1 MERFCGIYYI
11 KNLIN
16 EKYYIGQAQDIFKRW
31 RDEKRDLNKEQDAWN
46 KHLQRAWK
54 KYGENNFEFS
64 VIEICSIDMLDE
76 REIYWISYFDSY
88 NNGYN
93 QTLGG
98 DGCRGHKCSEET
110 RSKIRASAIGRKP
123 SDSTRKKLSEIH
135 TGVIFTEERKAKI
148 GEANKKRVYSN
159 EQKKKMQLS
168 QKTCIPVFCI
178 ELNKIFDSLR
188 QAGKETNIAYHHI
201 KACCDGNQ
209 KYAGRH
215 PETGELLHWKYINSP
230 PTQQND

>member
-1 MERFCGIYYI
+1 MGRFCGIYYI

-110 RSKIRASAIGRKP
+110 RSKIRASAICRKP

-215 PETGELLHWKYINSP
+215 PETGEPLHWKYINSP
-230 PTQQND
+230 PTQ